1 MVDRF
6 TQLAAVSLLAA
17 ALGTPA
23 LAASS
28 ASSAVSDSLSTS
40 VGTSSDS
47 FRDSSRASSGP
58 PRVAAGDYKVIEVA
72 AVAERPG
79 RMQLV
84 MQGTDG
90 QALRLEVP
98 HQTLVNT
105 PVVAG
110 QTLTARDRPY
120 GVEFT
125 LAQTKQVF
133 FLVLEDAW
141 HRELET
147 RQVSI

>member
-58 PRVAAGDYKVIEVA
+58 PRVAAGDYQVIEVA

-84 MQGTDG
+84 MQGADG

-98 HQTLVNT
+98 NQTLVNT
-105 PVVAG
+105 PVAG

-120 GVEFT
+120 GIEFT

>member
-1 MVDRF
+1 MLDRF
-6 TQLAAVSLLAA
+6 TQLAATAALAA
-17 ALGTPA
+17 LLGGPA
-23 LAASS
+23 FAASS

-47 FRDSSRASSGP
+47 FSDSSRASSGP
-58 PRVAAGDYKVIEVA
+58 PRVAAGDYKVVEVA

-79 RMQLV
+79 RMKLV
-84 MQGTDG
+84 MQGANG
-90 QALRLEVP
+90 EALTLEVP

-110 QTLTARDRPY
+110 QTLTARERAY

-133 FLVLEDAW
+133 FLVLDDAW

-147 RQVSI
+147 RQVVL

>member
-17 ALGTPA
+17 TLGAPA

-40 VGTSSDS
+40 VGVSSDS
-47 FRDSSRASSGP
+47 VRDSSRASSGP

-84 MQGTDG
+84 MQGPEG
-90 QALRLEVP
+90 QALTLEVP
-98 HQTLVNT
+98 NQTLVNT

-110 QTLTARDRPY
+110 QTLTARERAY
-120 GVEFT
+120 GIEFT
-125 LAQTKQVF
+125 LAQTRKVF

-141 HRELET
+141 HRELQT